1 MLDNKRAS
9 TVFTATFADGS
20 TKSLRNV
27 SRPVALKPC
36 EIGMDNTAILLKD
49 ECPLY
54 YRDWSSVPM
63 FGSFK
68 KHYPPYAKTV

>member
-1 MLDNKRAS
+1 MLDAKRAS

-27 SRPVALKPC
+27 TKAVALKPC
-36 EIGMDNTAILLKD
+36 EIGLENTTILSKD

-54 YRDWSSVPM
+54 YRDWSNVPM
-63 FGSFK
+63 LGNFK
-68 KHYPPYAKTV
+68 THYPA